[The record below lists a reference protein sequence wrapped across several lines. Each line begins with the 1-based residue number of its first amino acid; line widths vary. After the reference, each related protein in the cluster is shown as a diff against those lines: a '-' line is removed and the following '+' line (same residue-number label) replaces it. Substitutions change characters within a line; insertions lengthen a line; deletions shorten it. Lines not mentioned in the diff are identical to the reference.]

1 MRLDI
6 LILDIGANHPTSIS
20 NTYLLYRRGFSG
32 YLIEPNHELSSLN
45 RMFRARDHAVQMGI
59 APLAA
64 IQKLQVST
72 TPTISSFSESHF
84 IKRNQTRCRVE
95 PVPTMPLDEAFR
107 SIPGSIGLLNIDVE
121 GMNWDVL
128 VSGLDVLRRSHYAC
142 IEHDDDAEAKR
153 IRDILCRANFNHI
166 ETLSCNQ
173 IFENRKF
180 HRP

>member
-1 MRLDI
+1 
-6 LILDIGANHPTSIS
+6 
-20 NTYLLYRRGFSG
+20 
-32 YLIEPNHELSSLN
+32 
-45 RMFRARDHAVQMGI
+45 
-59 APLAA
+59 
-64 IQKLQVST
+64 
-72 TPTISSFSESHF
+72 
-84 IKRNQTRCRVE
+84 
-95 PVPTMPLDEAFR
+95 MPLDEAFR
-107 SIPGSIGLLNIDVE
+107 SIPGSIVLLNIDVE

-128 VSGLDVLRRSHYAC
+128 VSGLDVLRSSHYAC